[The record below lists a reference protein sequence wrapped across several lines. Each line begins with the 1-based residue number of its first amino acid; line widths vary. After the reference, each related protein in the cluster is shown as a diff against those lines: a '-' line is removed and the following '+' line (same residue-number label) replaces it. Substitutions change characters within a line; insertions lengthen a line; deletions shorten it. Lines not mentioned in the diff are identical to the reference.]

1 MRQRWDKQP
10 SKDARQVE
18 PPVKNAES
26 EDLRKSLDDRRRNTS
41 GPSTKFNPQEV
52 DYVGNKDHAKIGQKV
67 SVISLRNEH

>member
-18 PPVKNAES
+18 PPAKNAAS

-41 GPSTKFNPQEV
+41 GPSTKVNPQEV

-67 SVISLRNEH
+67 RYLNFCF